1 MSTLLED
8 RLAAALQARA
18 ELVAPEDL
26 RPLAVPETS
35 RRPWRPVL
43 AGLAAAATV
52 AAVAVP
58 LATGGSDEERPAPPA
73 TSSTPSPSA
82 VATPFDETSRAR
94 GDVDG
99 DGAADLVRTDQEGL
113 VRVDLADGSSAELQQ
128 PLGSSIEGLAEVGT
142 QGLAIVLGIDSGD
155 ERPAHVLR
163 WVDGRLEEVGTLDD
177 ALIGIRPGATF
188 WVEDQVL
195 YTGTFEGTFGD
206 EPVRVATR
214 SWELR
219 DGLLRSNPMG
229 QRCWQPSEKQP
240 HPVSC
245 SSFGSEFDVGP
256 RGDLPAL
263 FPAVG
268 RLYKVGET
276 WSLGGSESVELVG
289 KTGEYVEEGDVELVV
304 HVDGIV
310 ARADVP
316 AGGPPELLGG
326 RVRTRGDAPAFVVR
340 QEGGDSMTTTV
351 FTFWNG
357 ELIALPQPTEV
368 PFGNGFREVDGSTP
382 YHLTWLSEE
391 GVLYT
396 AEGIDEATGR
406 SRTHLWRWS
415 DDLGDRL
422 TSEDLGVA
430 CLDFSVDPTTYGRC
444 P

>member
-1 MSTLLED
+1 M
-8 RLAAALQARA
+8 
-18 ELVAPEDL
+18 
-26 RPLAVPETS
+26 PETS

-219 DGLLRSNPMG
+219 DGLLRSNPHG
-229 QRCWQPSEKQP
+229 A
-240 HPVSC
+240 
-245 SSFGSEFDVGP
+245 
-256 RGDLPAL
+256 AL
-263 FPAVG
+263 LAA
-268 RLYKVGET
+268 LGEAAAPGV
-276 WSLGGSESVELVG
+276 L
-289 KTGEYVEEGDVELVV
+289 LVV
-304 HVDGIV
+304 
-310 ARADVP
+310 R
-316 AGGPPELLGG
+316 
-326 RVRTRGDAPAFVVR
+326 
-340 QEGGDSMTTTV
+340 
-351 FTFWNG
+351 
-357 ELIALPQPTEV
+357 
-368 PFGNGFREVDGSTP
+368 
-382 YHLTWLSEE
+382 
-391 GVLYT
+391 
-396 AEGIDEATGR
+396 
-406 SRTHLWRWS
+406 
-415 DDLGDRL
+415 
-422 TSEDLGVA
+422 LGVRRRA
-430 CLDFSVDPTTYGRC
+430 PR
-444 P
+444 

>member
-18 ELVAPEDL
+18 EQVAPQDL
-26 RPLAVPETS
+26 RPLEVPEAS
-35 RRPWRPVL
+35 RFRWRPVL

-58 LATGGSDEERPAPPA
+58 LATGGPDEERPAPPA

-113 VRVDLADGSSAELQQ
+113 VRVDLADGSVAELEQ
-128 PLGSSIEGLAEVGT
+128 PPGSSVDGLAEVDT
-142 QGLAIVLGIDSGD
+142 PGLAVVIGIDSGD
-155 ERPAHVLR
+155 ERPVHVLR
-163 WVDGRLEEVGTLDD
+163 WVDGGLEEVPTRDD
-177 ALIGIRPGATF
+177 AWIGMSSGQTY
-188 WVEDQVL
+188 WVQDRVL
-195 YTGTFEGTFGD
+195 FTGTFRGNLD
-206 EPVRVATR
+206 EEVRVDTR
-214 SWELR
+214 AWHLR
-219 DGLLRSNPMG
+219 NGQLQGTSMG
-229 QRCWQPSEKQP
+229 QWCWLPSQDQP

-245 SSFGSEFDVGP
+245 SSLSSFDVGP

-268 RLYKVGET
+268 ATYKVGET
-276 WSLGGSESVELVG
+276 WTLGGAESVELVG
-289 KTGEYVEEGDVELVV
+289 RSGEYLEKGDVELVV
-304 HVDGIV
+304 SVDGVV

-316 AGGPPELLGG
+316 AGGPPVLLGG
-326 RVRTRGDAPAFVVR
+326 RVRARGDAPVFVVR

-357 ELIALPQPTEV
+357 ELIALPQPTDA

-382 YHLTWLSEE
+382 YHLTWLSKE

-396 AEGIDEATGR
+396 AEGVDEGTGQ

-415 DDLGDRL
+415 DDFGDRL
-422 TSEDLGVA
+422 TPEDLGLA
-430 CLDFSVDPTTYGRC
+430 CLDFSVDPTAYGRC